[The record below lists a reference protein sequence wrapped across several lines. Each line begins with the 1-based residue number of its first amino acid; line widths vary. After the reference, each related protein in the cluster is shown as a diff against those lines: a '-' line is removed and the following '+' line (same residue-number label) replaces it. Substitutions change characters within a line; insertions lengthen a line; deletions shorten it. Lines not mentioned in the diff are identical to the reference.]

1 VGATGFTGGTTRI
14 CRFSEIVRNAA
25 SAYDCSMSLGGSPPL
40 LDRTP
45 ELSAI
50 DAALSSAVLGKGS
63 TLLVEGVAG
72 IGKTRLLLEARKRA
86 ADARMTV
93 LSARAAEFEGG
104 YAWGVVRQ
112 LFDPLL
118 RADGGQLLRGDA
130 AALAGPV
137 LSHGSSPGMEDA
149 FSVLHGLYWL
159 TVDVTQRAPLLLAV
173 DDLHWADQP
182 SLNFISHLV
191 RRLDG
196 LPLLLVLTVREPRSA
211 TVQERVATAS
221 LAAETGVTVLRP
233 SALGAMACAKLVRAR
248 LGADPAPAFLQACR
262 EATGGNP
269 LLVNALLA
277 GLAAEG
283 VRGCADEVPRLLRL
297 APDTVSR
304 CVLLQLAR
312 MPPPALAAARA
323 VAVLGTAATTGR
335 AARLAGLDEDVCAEA
350 VGALMAEQ
358 LVEGDR
364 ALRFVHPL
372 VRSAVYQEL
381 APPLRQRWHQRAAR
395 MLDGEGARAEEVA
408 IHLLAAGTSG
418 DDWVVDRLRKAA
430 EDACHRG
437 AADVATLCLERALA
451 EPPGPGIR
459 GQVLLE
465 LGRVKT
471 MQAPASAVGYLTE
484 ALQLARDK
492 SARATIALALAA
504 ALAICGRFA
513 EAVGTLEAAIGESGS
528 ENSDLMTSLQ
538 AALLNAAR
546 WDLAT
551 RPVTR
556 PLLDG
561 IRARAAAGEELDP
574 QLHAN
579 LAIELAAAGQDRERA
594 VWHAREAL
602 GATPQLMSVPSAA
615 LPETITVLLFADLA
629 REARRWAQTWL
640 QLAQQRGWP
649 LSAAVAGTVTALIAL
664 YGGQVSDA
672 AAYGPEVTAG
682 RNDEWVSTFA
692 VAFLVPSMIE
702 RDEVDGARAL
712 LASRDLTG
720 ELGATWPF
728 NPVRHARGI
737 LHAAVGDHAA
747 ACRDQLTAGD
757 LAERW
762 GIHNPAMMPW
772 RSAAAISLAVLGD
785 RQEARRLCAEEIDLA
800 RRWGA
805 SRAIGVALR
814 AASVVERGDIEQLT
828 EAVTVL
834 RAAPAPLELA
844 RALIDLGA
852 AHRRAG
858 ARTRAREV
866 LHEALD
872 LAHSTGGIRLANL
885 ARQELVVAGG
895 RPRRAAIRGRDALT
909 PSELRI
915 AQLAAEGKTNR
926 QIAQALFITQ
936 RTVENHLTSTYGKLD
951 IRSRPGLRAALA
963 GSRLSS

>member
-1 VGATGFTGGTTRI
+1 MG
-14 CRFSEIVRNAA
+14 
-25 SAYDCSMSLGGSPPL
+25 LGGSPPL

-50 DAALSSAVLGKGS
+50 DVALSSAVSGKGS
-63 TLLVEGVAG
+63 TLLVEGEAG
-72 IGKTRLLLEARKRA
+72 IGKTRLLLEARERA
-86 ADARMTV
+86 ADAGMTI

-104 YAWGVVRQ
+104 YAWGIVHQ
-112 LFDPLL
+112 LFDPVL

-130 AALAGPV
+130 AVLAGPV
-137 LSHGSSPGMEDA
+137 LSHGGRPGMEDA

-173 DDLHWADQP
+173 DDLHWSDQP

-211 TVQERVATAS
+211 TMQERLATAS

-233 SALGAMACAKLVRAR
+233 SALGAAACAELVRAG
-248 LGADPAPAFLQACR
+248 LGADPAPEFLQACR

-277 GLAAEG
+277 SLAAEC
-283 VRGCADEVPRLLRL
+283 VRGRADEVPRLFQL
-297 APDTVSR
+297 APDAVSR
-304 CVLLQLAR
+304 CVLLQLGR
-312 MPPPALAAARA
+312 MAPPALAAARA

-335 AARLAGLDEDVCAEA
+335 VGRLTGLDEDVCAEA
-350 VGALMAEQ
+350 VGALMAER
-358 LVEGDR
+358 LVEGNR

-381 APPLRQRWHQRAAR
+381 APPLRQRWHQKAAR

-408 IHLLAAGTSG
+408 IHLLATGASG
-418 DDWVVDRLRKAA
+418 DGWVVDRLRNAA
-430 EDACHRG
+430 EDSRRRG
-437 AADVATLCLERALA
+437 AADVAALCLERALA
-451 EPPGPGIR
+451 EPPPAEVR
-459 GQVLLE
+459 GQVLFE
-465 LGRVKT
+465 LGRVET
-471 MQAPASAVGYLTE
+471 MQAPASAVGLLIE
-484 ALQLARDK
+484 ALQLTKDEAE
-492 SARATIALALAA
+492 RATIALALAA
-504 ALAICGRFA
+504 ALALCGRFA
-513 EAVGTLEAAIGESGS
+513 DAVGTLEAAIRETGD
-528 ENSDLMTSLQ
+528 ENSDLVTSLQ

-556 PLLDG
+556 PLLDQ

-579 LAIELAAAGQDRERA
+579 LAIELAAAGRDRARA

-602 GATPQLMSVPSAA
+602 GATPQLMSVASAA
-615 LPETITVLLFADLA
+615 LPETITVLLVADLA
-629 REARRWAQTWL
+629 SEARQWAHTWL

-649 LSAAVAGTVTALIAL
+649 LSAAVAATVAVMIAL
-664 YGGQVSDA
+664 YGGEVSDA
-672 AAYGPEVTAG
+672 VAYGPEATAG
-682 RNDEWVSTFA
+682 GRDEWVSMFG

-702 RDEVDGARAL
+702 RGDVDGALAL
-712 LASRDLTG
+712 LRSRDLTG

-728 NPVRHARGI
+728 NPVRHARGL

-747 ACRDQLTAGD
+747 ALRDQLTAGD

-762 GIHNPAMMPW
+762 GIHNPAMMSW

-785 RQEARRLCAEEIDLA
+785 REEARRLCAEEIDLA

-805 SRAIGVALR
+805 SRAVGVALR
-814 AASVVERGDIEQLT
+814 AAGVVEGGNIDQLS

-834 RAAPAPLELA
+834 RGAPAPLELA

-852 AHRRAG
+852 AHRRAA

-866 LHEALD
+866 LYEALD
-872 LAHSTGGIRLANL
+872 LAHSTGGIGLATL

-895 RPRRAAIRGRDALT
+895 RPRRDAIRGRDALT

-915 AQLAAEGKTNR
+915 ALLAAEGKTNR
-926 QIAQALFITQ
+926 QIAQALFVTQ
-936 RTVENHLTSTYGKLD
+936 RTVENHLTSAYGKLD

-963 GSRLSS
+963 DSRPSPR

>member
-1 VGATGFTGGTTRI
+1 
-14 CRFSEIVRNAA
+14 
-25 SAYDCSMSLGGSPPL
+25 MSLGGSPPL

-50 DAALSSAVLGKGS
+50 DAALSSAVSGKGS
-63 TLLVEGVAG
+63 TLLVEGEAG

-86 ADARMTV
+86 ADAGMTV

-118 RADGGQLLRGDA
+118 RARGGRLLRGDA
-130 AALAGPV
+130 AALARPA
-137 LSHGSSPGMEDA
+137 LSHGSRPGVEDA

-159 TVDVTQRAPLLLAV
+159 TVDVTQRASLLLAV
-173 DDLHWADQP
+173 DDLHWADRP

-221 LAAETGVTVLRP
+221 LAAEAGVNVLRP
-233 SALGAMACAKLVRAR
+233 SALGAAACAELVRTG

-277 GLAAEG
+277 SLAAEG
-283 VRGCADEVPRLLRL
+283 VRGRADEVPRLLRL
-297 APDTVSR
+297 APGTVSR

-323 VAVLGTAATTGR
+323 VAVLGTAATTARAGR
-335 AARLAGLDEDVCAEA
+335 LGGLDEDVCAEA
-350 VGALMAEQ
+350 IGALMAER

-408 IHLLAAGTSG
+408 VHLLAAGTSG
-418 DDWVVDRLRKAA
+418 DDWVVHRLRKAA
-430 EDACHRG
+430 EDAGRRG
-437 AADVATLCLERALA
+437 AADIATLCLERALA
-451 EPPGPGIR
+451 EPPATEIR
-459 GQVLLE
+459 GRVLLE

-484 ALQLARDK
+484 ALQLARDEA
-492 SARATIALALAA
+492 ARATIALALAA
-504 ALAICGRFA
+504 ALAMCGRFA
-513 EAVGTLEAAIGESGS
+513 EAVGTLEAAIDQASD
-528 ENSDLMTSLQ
+528 ENPDLVTSLQ

-556 PLLDG
+556 PLLDR
-561 IRARAAAGEELDP
+561 IRARATAGEELDP

-629 REARRWAQTWL
+629 REARQWAQTWL

-664 YGGQVSDA
+664 YGGEVSDA

-682 RNDEWVSTFA
+682 RSDEWVSTFA
-692 VAFLVPSMIE
+692 AAFLVPSMIE
-702 RDEVDGARAL
+702 RDEADGARAL

-785 RQEARRLCAEEIDLA
+785 RQEARRLCTEEIDLA

-814 AASVVERGDIEQLT
+814 AAGVVERGDIEQLT

-963 GSRLSS
+963 GSRPSSR

>member
-1 VGATGFTGGTTRI
+1 MG
-14 CRFSEIVRNAA
+14 
-25 SAYDCSMSLGGSPPL
+25 LGGSPPL

-50 DAALSSAVLGKGS
+50 NDALSSAVSGKGS
-63 TLLVEGVAG
+63 TLLVEGAAG

-86 ADARMTV
+86 ADAGMTI

-104 YAWGVVRQ
+104 YAWGIVRQ
-112 LFDPLL
+112 LVDPLL
-118 RADGGQLLRGDA
+118 HADGGRLLRAGA
-130 AALAGPV
+130 AALAGPA
-137 LSHGSSPGMEDA
+137 LSHGSRQGVEDA

-211 TVQERVATAS
+211 TVHERTATAS
-221 LAAETGVTVLRP
+221 LAAEAGVIVVRP
-233 SALGAMACAKLVRAR
+233 AALGETACADLVRAG
-248 LGADPAPAFLQACR
+248 LGGAPAPAFLQAFR

-277 GLAAEG
+277 SLAAEG
-283 VRGCADEVPRLLRL
+283 VRGRAGEVPRLLRL
-297 APDTVSR
+297 APDTVARS
-304 CVLLQLAR
+304 VLLQLGR
-312 MPPPALAAARA
+312 MAPPALAAARA
-323 VAVLGTAATTGR
+323 VAVLGTAATTAR

-350 VGALMAEQ
+350 VGALMAER

-381 APPLRQRWHQRAAR
+381 APPLRQRWHQKAAR
-395 MLDGEGARAEEVA
+395 MLDGAGARAEEVA
-408 IHLLAAGTSG
+408 VHLLAAGASG
-418 DDWVVDRLRKAA
+418 DEWAVDRLRKAA
-430 EDACHRG
+430 DDAWRRG

-451 EPPGPGIR
+451 EPPPACAR

-465 LGRVKT
+465 LGRVET
-471 MQAPASAVGYLTE
+471 MQAPPSAVGYLTE
-484 ALQLARDK
+484 ALQLAA
-492 SARATIALALAA
+492 SNQERATTALALAA
-504 ALAICGRFA
+504 ALALCGRFA
-513 EAVGTLEAAIGESGS
+513 DAVAALEAAIREAGD
-528 ENSDLMTSLQ
+528 ENSGLVTSMQ

-556 PLLDG
+556 PLLDR
-561 IRARAAAGEELDP
+561 IRARATAGEELDP

-579 LAIELAAAGQDRERA
+579 LAIELAAAGQDLERA
-594 VWHAREAL
+594 VWHARKAL
-602 GATPQLMSVPSAA
+602 GATPQLMSVVSAA
-615 LPETITVLLFADLA
+615 LPETISVLLFADLA
-629 REARRWAQTWL
+629 SEARERAQTWL
-640 QLAQQRGWP
+640 RLAQQRGWP
-649 LSAAVAGTVTALIAL
+649 LSAAVAGTVTALSAL
-664 YGGQVSDA
+664 YGGEVSDA
-672 AAYGPEVTAG
+672 VAYGPEATAG
-682 RNDEWVSTFA
+682 RSDEWVSTIA
-692 VAFLVPSMIE
+692 VAFLVPAMIE
-702 RDEVDGARAL
+702 RGDADGARAL

-720 ELGATWPF
+720 ELGATWQF
-728 NPVRHARGI
+728 NPVRHARGM
-737 LHAAVGDHAA
+737 LHAAAGNHAA
-747 ACRDQLTAGD
+747 ACRDQLAAGD

-772 RSAAAISLAVLGD
+772 RSEAAISLATLGD
-785 RQEARRLCAEEIDLA
+785 RQRARRLCAEEIGLA

-814 AASVVERGDIEQLT
+814 AAGVIEGGNIEQLS

-834 RAAPAPLELA
+834 RASPAPLELA
-844 RALIDLGA
+844 RALVDLGA

-866 LHEALD
+866 LYEALD
-872 LAHSTGGIRLANL
+872 LAHSTGGIRLATL

-895 RPRRAAIRGRDALT
+895 RPRREAIRGRDALT

-915 AQLAAEGKTNR
+915 ALLAAEGKTNR
-926 QIAQALFITQ
+926 QIAQALFVTQ

-951 IRSRPGLRAALA
+951 IRSRPGLSAALA
-963 GSRLSS
+963 GGRSSSL

>member
-1 VGATGFTGGTTRI
+1 V
-14 CRFSEIVRNAA
+14 S
-25 SAYDCSMSLGGSPPL
+25 
-40 LDRTP
+40 
-45 ELSAI
+45 
-50 DAALSSAVLGKGS
+50 GKGS

-86 ADARMTV
+86 ADAGMTV

-130 AALAGPV
+130 AALAGPA
-137 LSHGSSPGMEDA
+137 LSHGSRSDVEDP

-159 TVDVTQRAPLLLAV
+159 TVDVTQQAPLLLAV

-182 SLNFISHLV
+182 SLNFIAHLV

-211 TVQERVATAS
+211 TVQERAATAS
-221 LAAETGVTVLRP
+221 LAAEAGVTLLRP
-233 SALGAMACAKLVRAR
+233 AALGEAACAGLVRAR
-248 LGADPAPAFLQACR
+248 LGGDPAPAFLHACR

-269 LLVNALLA
+269 LLVNALLTS
-277 GLAAEG
+277 LAAEG
-283 VRGCADEVPRLLRL
+283 VSGRGDEVPRLLQL

-304 CVLLQLAR
+304 SVLLQVGR
-312 MPPPALAAARA
+312 MAPPALAAARA

-335 AARLAGLDEDVCAEA
+335 VGRLAGLAEDVCAEA
-350 VGALMAEQ
+350 VGALMAER

-381 APPLRQRWHQRAAR
+381 APPLRQRWHQKAAR
-395 MLDGEGARAEEVA
+395 IFDGEGARSEEVA
-408 IHLLAAGTSG
+408 IHLLAAGASG
-418 DDWVVDRLRKAA
+418 DDWVVDRLRQAA
-430 EDACHRG
+430 QDAWRRG
-437 AADVATLCLERALA
+437 AADVAKLCLERALA
-451 EPPGPGIR
+451 EPPPAEVR

-465 LGRVKT
+465 LGRVET

-492 SARATIALALAA
+492 PGRATVALALAA
-504 ALAICGRFA
+504 ALALCGRFA
-513 EAVGTLEAAIGESGS
+513 EAVGTLETAIGECGECGECGD

-556 PLLDG
+556 PLLDR
-561 IRARAAAGEELDP
+561 IRARAAAGAEIDP

-602 GATPQLMSVPSAA
+602 GATPRLMSVASAA
-615 LPETITVLLFADLA
+615 LPETVSVLLFADLA
-629 REARRWAQTWL
+629 REAREWAQTWL

-649 LSAAVAGTVTALIAL
+649 LSAAVAATVTALIAF

-682 RNDEWVSTFA
+682 RSDEWVSTVA
-692 VAFLVPSMIE
+692 VAFLVLPMIE
-702 RDEVDGARAL
+702 RGDIDGARAL
-712 LASRDLTG
+712 LASHDLTG

-728 NPVRHARGI
+728 NPVRYARGT

-757 LAERW
+757 LAERY

-772 RSAAAISLAVLGD
+772 RSAAAISLAALGD

-814 AASVVERGDIEQLT
+814 AAGVIEGGNIEQLS
-828 EAVTVL
+828 EAVAVL

-866 LHEALD
+866 LYEGLD

-895 RPRRAAIRGRDALT
+895 RPRREAIRGRDALT

-926 QIAQALFITQ
+926 QIAQALFVTQ

-963 GSRLSS
+963 GRRPSPR

>member
-1 VGATGFTGGTTRI
+1 
-14 CRFSEIVRNAA
+14 
-25 SAYDCSMSLGGSPPL
+25 MSSGGSPPL

-50 DAALSSAVLGKGS
+50 DAALSSAVSGKGS
-63 TLLVEGVAG
+63 TLLVEGEAG

-86 ADARMTV
+86 ADAGMTV

-118 RADGGQLLRGDA
+118 RTEGGRLLRGDA
-130 AALAGPV
+130 AALAGPA
-137 LSHGSSPGMEDA
+137 LSHGSTPGVEDA
-149 FSVLHGLYWL
+149 FSILHGLYWL
-159 TVDVTQRAPLLLAV
+159 TVDITQRAPLLLAV

-182 SLNFISHLV
+182 SLNFISHLA

-196 LPLLLVLTVREPRSA
+196 LPLLLALTVREPRSA
-211 TVQERVATAS
+211 TVQERTATAS
-221 LAAETGVTVLRP
+221 LAAEAGVTELRP
-233 SALGAMACAKLVRAR
+233 AALGAAACAELVRAG
-248 LGADPAPAFLQACR
+248 LGDDPAPAFLQACR

-277 GLAAEG
+277 SLAAEG
-283 VRGCADEVPRLLRL
+283 VRGRGDDVPRLLQL

-304 CVLLQLAR
+304 SVLLQLGR
-312 MPPPALAAARA
+312 MAPSALAAARA

-335 AARLAGLDEDVCAEA
+335 VARLAGLDEDVCAEA
-350 VGALMAEQ
+350 VGALMAER

-408 IHLLAAGTSG
+408 VHLLAADASG
-418 DDWVVDRLRKAA
+418 DEWVVDRLRKAA
-430 EDACHRG
+430 EDAWHRG

-451 EPPGPGIR
+451 EPPSAEVR
-459 GQVLLE
+459 VQVLLE
-465 LGRVKT
+465 LGRVET
-471 MQAPASAVGYLTE
+471 MQAPAAAVGYLTE
-484 ALQLARDK
+484 ALQATRDK
-492 SARATIALALAA
+492 PGRATITLALAA
-504 ALAICGRFA
+504 ALALCGRFA
-513 EAVGTLEAAIGESGS
+513 EAVAALEVAIGESGG
-528 ENSDLMTSLQ
+528 ENSGLVTSLQ

-551 RPVTR
+551 RQVTR
-556 PLLDG
+556 PLLDQ
-561 IRARAAAGEELDP
+561 IRAAVAAGEEVDA

-579 LAIELAAAGQDRERA
+579 LAIEFAAAGEDRERA

-602 GATPQLMSVPSAA
+602 AATPQLMSVASAA

-629 REARRWAQTWL
+629 DEAREWARTWL

-649 LSAAVAGTVTALIAL
+649 LSAAVAATVNALISL
-664 YGGQVSDA
+664 YGGEVSDA
-672 AAYGPEVTAG
+672 VAYGPGVAQG
-682 RNDEWVSTFA
+682 RSDEWVSTFA

-702 RDEVDGARAL
+702 RDDIDGARAL
-712 LASRDLTG
+712 LAARGLAG

-728 NPVRHARGI
+728 NPVRLARGT

-747 ACRDQLTAGD
+747 ARRDQLAAGE
-757 LAERW
+757 LAERY
-762 GIHNPAMMPW
+762 GIRNPAMMPW

-785 RQEARRLCAEEIDLA
+785 DQQARRLCAAEIDLA

-805 SRAIGVALR
+805 NRAIGVALR
-814 AASVVERGDIEQLT
+814 AAGVVERGNIEQLT

-858 ARTRAREV
+858 ARTRAREI

-963 GSRLSS
+963 GSRSSR